1 LQHFFA
7 VEKLSTY
14 NIAFKGLAE
23 GAHVFDYHIS
33 DAFFVLFENSL
44 VEQADVDIKITLE
57 KRSTFMALTIALAGI
72 IPLVCDRCLE
82 KYDQPV
88 THHAGLFI
96 KFGESTG
103 SDDQD
108 VIWLHPDDF
117 QFNVA
122 QLIYEYICLSIPL
135 RHVHSPKGKGSTGC
149 NPDMLKKL
157 EEHTHTAGSKTD
169 ERWDQLKSLTNKN

>member
-23 GAHVFDYHIS
+23 GFHIFDYHIS

-44 VEQADVDIKITLE
+44 VEQADVNVKITLE
-57 KRSTFMALTIALAGI
+57 KRNTFMSLNIALAGI

-82 KYDQPV
+82 QYDQPV
-88 THHAGLFI
+88 THHAGLLI
-96 KFGESTG
+96 KFGGSSG
-103 SDDQD
+103 SDDED

-117 QFNVA
+117 QINVA

-135 RHVHSPKGKGSTGC
+135 KHVHPPRAKGLSGC
-149 NPDMLKKL
+149 NPEMLKKL
-157 EEHTHTAGSKTD
+157 EEHTYTAGIKTD

>member
-1 LQHFFA
+1 M
-7 VEKLSTY
+7 EKLSTY

-23 GAHVFDYHIS
+23 GIHVFDYLIG

-44 VEQADVDIKITLE
+44 VEQADVNVKVILE
-57 KRSTFMALTIALAGI
+57 KRNTFMSLNIALTGI

-103 SDDQD
+103 SDDED

-117 QFNVA
+117 QINVA

-135 RHVHSPKGKGSTGC
+135 KHVHPTRGKESAGC

-157 EEHTHTAGSKTD
+157 EEYTHATGSKTD